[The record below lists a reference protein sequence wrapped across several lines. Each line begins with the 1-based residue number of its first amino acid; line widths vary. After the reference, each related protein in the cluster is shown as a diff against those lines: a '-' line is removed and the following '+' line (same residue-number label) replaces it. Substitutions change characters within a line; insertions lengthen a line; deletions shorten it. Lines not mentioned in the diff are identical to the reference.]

1 MPLSLFILVAKLN
14 TMKAIR
20 DRVFLAL
27 EKETED
33 TVTLG
38 NGLELFIDTAF
49 DRARHARQYGYV
61 VSVSDTVHLYKEYD
75 DGVDLKV
82 GDKVWFHHFAIEK
95 NNVFKIGEKTY
106 YTLPY
111 AMLFLLERGDEY
123 IPLNEFVF
131 VRPCEAVKEV
141 NGLVNPLVGDL
152 SKRRAEVVYIND
164 KSKAELG
171 IDVGSIVDL
180 TGRGNYD
187 MKIGGEVLYRLR
199 HRQLIA
205 ERL

>member
-1 MPLSLFILVAKLN
+1 
-14 TMKAIR
+14 MKAIR

-33 TVTLG
+33 TVTFE
-38 NGLELFIDTAF
+38 NGLEIFIDTAF

-61 VSVSDTVHLYKEYD
+61 VSVSDTVHLYKEYE
-75 DGVDLKV
+75 DGVDLRV

-95 NNVFKIGEKTY
+95 SNVFNVGDKTH

-111 AMLFLLERGDEY
+111 SMLFLLERDGQY

-141 NGLVNPLVGDL
+141 SGLVNPLVGDL
-152 SKRRAEVVYIND
+152 SKRKAEVVYVNER
-164 KSKAELG
+164 SKQELG
-171 IDVGSIVDL
+171 IDVGSVVHL
-180 TGRGNYD
+180 SGRGNYD
-187 MKIGGEVLYRLR
+187 MKINGEVLYRLR

-205 ERL
+205 EQL